1 MKINFT
7 TGLVIVSLF
16 LASVANAQSSAVQN
30 ALKDVQGQVQD
41 LVTAKDEGQKD
52 DLNLRIETFK
62 KVVDFSISEAKD
74 LKIKLLALDK
84 LSKETML
91 WRDSIISSVNQAV
104 DYYENQKESL
114 DDVSKI
120 NLETIKKIAS
130 DFKEWRDKNYVA
142 AVGVADSY
150 LLILQEQKA
159 VETATKRSE
168 RIRKDVLNLQKAKIK
183 GVAKLQEMLGNAD
196 KKINEAAD
204 LNKEAGNLFWNQ
216 YILPIA
222 MQGVE
227 NETTTTSSAPAA
239 TSTVMNAPLF
249 GTSTATS
256 STSSP
261 ANATSS
267 PIFQPS
273 SIKDLVESSL
283 SKIKETYQIFIEMSN
298 LVRKLL

>member
-1 MKINFT
+1 MKINLT
-7 TGLVIVSLF
+7 TGLVIASLVF
-16 LASVANAQSSAVQN
+16 AGAANAQSSAVQN
-30 ALKDVQGQVQD
+30 ALKDVQGQVQN
-41 LVTAKDEGQKD
+41 LVTAKDEGQTD
-52 DLNLRIETFK
+52 DLSLRVETFK
-62 KVVDFSISEAKD
+62 KVVDFSVSEAKD

-84 LSKETML
+84 LSKETAL
-91 WRDSIISSVNQAV
+91 WRDSVIYSINQAV
-104 DYYENQKESL
+104 DYYENQKEDL

-142 AVGVADSY
+142 ASSEADSY

-159 VETATKRSE
+159 VETAAKRSE
-168 RIRKDVLNLQKAKIK
+168 RIRKDVLTLLKAKIK
-183 GVAKLQEMLGNAD
+183 GAAQLQEMLGNAD

-204 LNKEAGNLFWNQ
+204 LNKEANNLFWNQ

-222 MQGVE
+222 LLNIE
-227 NETTTTSSAPAA
+227 NETTTTSSVTVA
-239 TSTVMNAPLF
+239 TSTMMDAPLF
-249 GTSTATS
+249 STSTATS

-267 PIFQPS
+267 PEFSPS

-283 SKIKETYQIFIEMSN
+283 SQIKGAYQIFIEMSN

>member
-7 TGLVIVSLF
+7 IVFLIISLIS
-16 LASVANAQSSAVQN
+16 AGTANAQSSAVQN

-41 LVTAKDEGQKD
+41 LVTAKDEGQTD
-52 DLNLRIETFK
+52 DLSLRIETFK

-74 LKIKLLALDK
+74 IKIKLLALDK
-84 LSKETML
+84 LSKEVAL
-91 WRDSIISSVNQAV
+91 WRDSIVSSLNKAI
-104 DYYENQKESL
+104 DYYEDQKESL
-114 DDVSKI
+114 DDTNKI

-130 DFKEWRDKNYVA
+130 DFKEWRDKNYIA
-142 AVGVADSY
+142 ASSEADSY

-159 VETATKRSE
+159 VETAMKRSE
-168 RIRKDVLNLQKAKIK
+168 RIRKDVLALLKAKIK
-183 GVAKLQEMLGNAD
+183 GAAQLQELLGDAD

-204 LNKEAGNLFWNQ
+204 LNKEANDFFWNQ

-222 MQGVE
+222 LRNIE
-227 NETTTTSSAPAA
+227 NETTTTSSVPAA
-239 TSTVMNAPLF
+239 TSTLMNAPLF
-249 GTSTATS
+249 ATSTATS
-256 STSSP
+256 STSTD

-267 PIFQPS
+267 PIFRTS

-283 SKIKETYQIFIEMSN
+283 SQIKGAYQIFIEMSN